1 MLHTDEQPR
10 QERVRRLLEIW
21 AHNRKLYPGWL
32 VFPSGQERTD
42 VSRRTSEW
50 ESPILDASPDF
61 PPVERLNAIRELI
74 WRREAL
80 LEPISPELEA
90 AAQDALNAVD
100 WQRRTAEGLISG
112 REDWAEVREAW
123 RTVALALVTDARLD
137 FNRPLLDERLN
148 SLMPFSGGDLDVAHR
163 IQQEYCLWAA
173 YSLDFDLLNELLD
186 SWMPENCDPAWMLRK
201 AALLTE
207 ARRFDESRSLIKV
220 ALESIRRDHVTG
232 KSIASASREGWALAS
247 TMTFDNQQEI
257 SREWESLAVLKCDAG
272 TELDYVNRALKGVEE
287 REEAPSF
294 DPSIRE
300 STRIKFSGA
309 SRARMVAAYRAIR
322 LSEVTGLPPVNNPDG
337 DTPVPLSLISDTL
350 KSAADELAAIKPE
363 LSIRL
368 VLRTCSYD
376 RDRMLQRVLSRS
388 RVASLSFDSVV
399 ALAQICIGTIKHSLV
414 RLFTP
419 QESVWGLSWIERMR
433 VTLEVLSRITL
444 RLPAPMANEALSVG
458 MDCYRTEGV
467 AQHPWL
473 ATPVRSLLAR
483 SWAALPNDLRA
494 RRAPDLL
501 VAPIAGFEGF
511 TDDANCPDPADFINA
526 DDMTTV
532 RVPSDEVRYR
542 EVVDFLAR
550 GLRGGEG
557 TRRRATLRLI
567 PLVLSDSLTDTE
579 LQDVATALWGNFD
592 PVLSNSLGRNSP
604 FDWVYLILPQLEEG
618 SAERSLRRKWLSPD
632 FANDVESSNYASDML
647 TQIGAAVAGLK
658 AQDLRLEFSTEEE
671 RHIAANIQQ
680 LVESFFSR
688 SVSIN
693 LFGIR
698 TVIDGLA
705 SLAVEITIPQ
715 DVARNLFQRVDPLLG
730 SQNQLRDSFLRH
742 LYEIRISIGFAL
754 IPGLLKA
761 MPDHV
766 DTMVLWLRTGLVSED
781 DERIGGSMGALRS
794 WLTASFDSKLSPVPD
809 DLIREV
815 GAMIA
820 SGRRTA
826 LAEALLCAEAV
837 FDKGSQSNRETI
849 SPLALQG
856 LSYLAETLEYD
867 PTLDK
872 GDDVHTLRI
881 LCTRLAMLMARN
893 GFENDATV
901 AKWLDIAEGDPFPE
915 SRYVIGYLGS
925 TSQNS

>member
-1 MLHTDEQPR
+1 M
-10 QERVRRLLEIW
+10 
-21 AHNRKLYPGWL
+21 
-32 VFPSGQERTD
+32 
-42 VSRRTSEW
+42 
-50 ESPILDASPDF
+50 
-61 PPVERLNAIRELI
+61 
-74 WRREAL
+74 
-80 LEPISPELEA
+80 
-90 AAQDALNAVD
+90 
-100 WQRRTAEGLISG
+100 
-112 REDWAEVREAW
+112 
-123 RTVALALVTDARLD
+123 ALALVTDARLD
-137 FNRPLLDERLN
+137 FNRPLFDERLN
-148 SLMPFSGGDLDVAHR
+148 SLMPFSDDHLDVAHQ

-220 ALESIRRDHVTG
+220 ALESIRKDHVTG

-247 TMTFDNQQEI
+247 TMTLDNQQDI
-257 SREWESLAVLKCDAG
+257 SRGWESLAVLKCDAG
-272 TELDYVNRALKGVEE
+272 TELDYVNRALKGVEK

-294 DPSIRE
+294 DPRIRE
-300 STRIKFSGA
+300 STRITFSG
-309 SRARMVAAYRAIR
+309 SSHARMVAAYRVIR
-322 LSEVTGLPPVNNPDG
+322 LSEATGLPPINNPDG
-337 DTPVPLSLISDTL
+337 DTSIPLSLISDTL

-376 RDRMLQRVLSRS
+376 RDKMLQRVMSRS
-388 RVASLSFDSVV
+388 RVASLSTDSVA
-399 ALAQICIGTIKHSLV
+399 ALAQICIGAIRYSLA
-414 RLFTP
+414 RLLSPEEFA
-419 QESVWGLSWIERMR
+419 WGFSWIERMR

-444 RLPAPMANEALSVG
+444 RLPPSMVNQALDVG
-458 MDCYRTEGV
+458 LDCYQAEGV
-467 AQHPWL
+467 AKHPWL
-473 ATPVRSLLAR
+473 ATPVRSLLVR
-483 SWAALPNDLRA
+483 SWAALPDELRA
-494 RRAPDLL
+494 RRAPDLFL
-501 VAPIAGFEGF
+501 APIAGFEGF

-550 GLRGGEG
+550 ALRGGGE

-567 PLVLSDSLTDTE
+567 PLVLSDSITDTE

-604 FDWVYLILPQLEEG
+604 FDWVYLILPELEAG
-618 SAERSLRRKWLSPD
+618 SAERSFRSKWLSPN
-632 FANDVESSNYASDML
+632 FADAVESSTYPSDML
-647 TQIGAAVAGLK
+647 MQVGAAIAGLK
-658 AQDLRLEFSTEEE
+658 AQDLPLKLSVEEE
-671 RHIAANIQQ
+671 RHIAVNIQQ
-680 LVESFFSR
+680 LVETFFSR

-698 TVIDGLA
+698 AVIDGVA
-705 SLAVEITIPQ
+705 SLVVEITIPQ
-715 DVARNLFQRVDPLLG
+715 DIAKNLFQRVDSLLG
-730 SQNQLRDSFLRH
+730 SQNQLRDSFFRH
-742 LYEIRISIGFAL
+742 LYEIRMSIGFAL

-761 MPDHV
+761 MPDNV

-781 DERIGGSMGALRS
+781 DERVGGTMGALRS
-794 WLTASFDSKLSPVPD
+794 WLTASFDSKLRPVPD

-820 SGRRTA
+820 SGRRSA
-826 LAEALLCAEAV
+826 LAEALLCAAAV
-837 FDKGSQSNRETI
+837 FDKGSQSNRVTI

-867 PTLDK
+867 PTGDN

-901 AKWLDIAEGDPFPE
+901 GKWLDIAEGDPFPE
-915 SRYVIGYLGS
+915 SRNVVNYLDQRHR
-925 TSQNS
+925 TV